1 MDDNALLYHS
11 AHIFL
16 PEMGIAGVERLAA
29 AHVLLVGLGG
39 LGSVVALYLARSG
52 IGELTLV
59 DHDTVSRSNL
69 PRQILYDQSGVG
81 ILKTEVARHALMP
94 VASGHIRLLPERLE
108 GTRLQEEVARADI
121 VCDASDNFATRFAL
135 NAACVAHRRPLVSA
149 AVIRLEGQILVVDP
163 AQPEAGCYRC
173 LYPET
178 EELAEN
184 CSERGVLA
192 PVAGIMG
199 AMQATEAIKMLV
211 GIGEPLARELLLF
224 DAKNM
229 TSYKI
234 RRRQDPCCPVCAP
247 DNAC

>member
-1 MDDNALLYHS
+1 MDDNALLRHS

-16 PEMGIAGVERLAA
+16 PEMGITGVERLAA
-29 AHVLLVGLGG
+29 ARVLLVGLGG

-59 DHDTVSRSNL
+59 DPDTVSLSNL
-69 PRQILYDQSGVG
+69 PRQILYDEKSVG
-81 ILKTEVARHALMP
+81 ALKTEIARQALMP
-94 VASGHIRLLPERLE
+94 VASGHIRLLPERLQ
-108 GTRLQEEVARADI
+108 GARLQDEVARADI

-135 NAACVAHRRPLVSA
+135 NAACVTYHRPLVSA
-149 AVIRLEGQILVVDP
+149 AVIRLEGQVLVVDP
-163 AQPEAGCYRC
+163 TQREAGCYRC

-178 EELAEN
+178 EELAES

-199 AMQATEAIKMLV
+199 ALQATEAIKVLV
-211 GIGEPLARELLLF
+211 GIGEPLSHELLIF

-229 TSYKI
+229 TAHKI
-234 RRRQDPCCPVCAP
+234 RRHQDPLCPVCAP
-247 DNAC
+247 SGTG